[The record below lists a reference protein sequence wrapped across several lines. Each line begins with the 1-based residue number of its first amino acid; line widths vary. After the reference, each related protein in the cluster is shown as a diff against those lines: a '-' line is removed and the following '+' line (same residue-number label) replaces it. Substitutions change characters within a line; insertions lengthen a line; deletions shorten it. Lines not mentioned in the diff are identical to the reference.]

1 MYTPIET
8 QRSVVYPWVI
18 DHVGHM
24 NVQFY
29 AARFDEASWQFLS
42 QIGLSPAFLKR
53 SGRAAVAVDQRTQY
67 KREVFAGSL
76 LHITSELVSLGH
88 SSIRFVH
95 RMYDSETSE
104 EVAVSEITGVYF
116 DTYRRA
122 KTPLPA
128 SVHRRA
134 EQMRA
139 TPTAVLETA
148 GDDTAELL
156 AVT

>member
-1 MYTPIET
+1 
-8 QRSVVYPWVI
+8 VYPWSI

-76 LHITSELVSLGH
+76 LHITSELLSLGH

-104 EVAVSEITGVYF
+104 EVASSEIVGVYF

-134 EQMRA
+134 AQMRA
-139 TPTAVLETA
+139 TPMAALETA
-148 GDDTAELL
+148 AEDTAELI

>member
-8 QRSVVYPWVI
+8 QRGVVYPWVI

-29 AARFDEASWQFLS
+29 AARFDEASWQFLG
-42 QIGLSPAFLKR
+42 QLGLSSAFLKR
-53 SGRAAVAVDQRTQY
+53 SGRAAVAVDQHTQY

-76 LHITSELVSLGH
+76 LHITTQLVSVGH
-88 SSIRFVH
+88 TSLRFVH

-104 EVAVSEITGVYF
+104 EVAESEIVGVYF

-122 KTPLPA
+122 ATPLPA

-134 EQMRA
+134 AEMHA
-139 TPTAVLETA
+139 TRTAVGEDA
-148 GDDTAELL
+148 GSDTAELIG
-156 AVT
+156 AS

>member
-8 QRSVVYPWVI
+8 QRGVVYPWSI

-76 LHITSELVSLGH
+76 LHITSELVSLGR
-88 SSIRFVH
+88 SSIQFVH

-122 KTPLPA
+122 ATPLPA

-134 EQMRA
+134 AQMRA
-139 TPTAVLETA
+139 TPTEVLETA
-148 GDDTAELL
+148 GDDTAEML